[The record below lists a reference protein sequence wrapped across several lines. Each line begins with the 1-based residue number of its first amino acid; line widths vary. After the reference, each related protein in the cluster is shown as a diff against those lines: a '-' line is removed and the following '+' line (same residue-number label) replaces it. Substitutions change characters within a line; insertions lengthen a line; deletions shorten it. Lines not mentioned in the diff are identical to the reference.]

1 MTHLPAFPPR
11 RRGHSPGPGTLRVA
25 SLATLLLALA
35 LTARAEPPAVEI
47 HRPRHRPAVELV
59 SMAQAALGGEGTA
72 TADPATNS
80 LVLVGSRAAVDRALA
95 LVKAQDR
102 ARPTVVVHWRAR
114 DQAELAAAGVEVD
127 WGLRTGSLRVGTVV
141 YPENRVGVEARV
153 LRTERERRL
162 EGTLR
167 LLDGEVGE
175 IAQGRSVPVTTRDA
189 WGASATAFVEAR
201 QGFRVRPRVLGN
213 GRVRIEIDPM
223 DAQVDA
229 AGRTRF
235 AGASTTVEV
244 RPGEEM
250 VIGSLGERRDA
261 GERGLRVLSTD
272 RRGEERVLL
281 LRVEVEPEP

>member
-1 MTHLPAFPPR
+1 MGQQTIEGVDLQ
-11 RRGHSPGPGTLRVA
+11 
-25 SLATLLLALA
+25 ALA
-35 LTARAEPPAVEI
+35 RWMDDQGLPGGPLERVELLGGGTQNILLRFERGGRGYVLRRPPA
-47 HRPRHRPAVELV
+47 HKR
-59 SMAQAALGGEGTA
+59 
-72 TADPATNS
+72 TNS
-80 LVLVGSRAAVDRALA
+80 DETMRR
-95 LVKAQDR
+95 
-102 ARPTVVVHWRAR
+102 
-114 DQAELAAAGVEVD
+114 
-127 WGLRTGSLRVGTVV
+127 
-141 YPENRVGVEARV
+141 EARV